1 MDIRASKNKRKPV
14 AEFMALD
21 FDGLRF
27 AGPID
32 KPNSS
37 IEKTNVA
44 ICCPEGL
51 LGIRLMPWP
60 YSLEAGVSNR
70 DFLQGAT
77 LVGFDLLEPT
87 V

>member
-14 AEFMALD
+14 TEFMVLD

-32 KPNSS
+32 KPDSS

-44 ICCPEGL
+44 VFCPEGL
-51 LGIRLMPWP
+51 SGMRRMP
-60 YSLEAGVSNR
+60 
-70 DFLQGAT
+70 
-77 LVGFDLLEPT
+77 
-87 V
+87 

>member
-32 KPNSS
+32 KPDS
-37 IEKTNVA
+37 IIGKTNVA
-44 ICCPEGL
+44 NFCLEGL
-51 LGIRLMPWP
+51 SGMRLMPWP
-60 YSLEAGVSNR
+60 YSLEARVSNR
-70 DFLQGAT
+70 DFLQGPT
-77 LVGFDLLEPT
+77 WVGFDLLEPT